1 MLFRA
6 VLLILFLANAGYAQH
21 TGFSFELQNEIGTHQ
36 LVSLTFSHKRG
47 NTEGFTY
54 VVNKQSGDTLYHVD
68 QYLLGWVGLSRDG
81 QTFCHLITEVNGVPL
96 DKCKLSFYRNGIM
109 FDEAELSR
117 LISYQLKEAIVA
129 DRIPKSGWLKN
140 DSILH
145 KMANNPFYVSEDK
158 VFISFDT
165 PILSVFDM
173 NQMFHIYTGN
183 GANHFF
189 QNYYSVPNAPFKTDY
204 NWGEYLPKGFPK
216 LISNED
222 VEDSIC
228 QSLSAKLAIP
238 EDAKYRCELEL
249 KLNST
254 GEFEIR
260 KSNVFSTISNTQ
272 NEHLSKQVAVFL
284 ENVSFQTQL
293 VPPNHPAWIFGETF
307 WMK

>member
-1 MLFRA
+1 MLFRT
-6 VLLILFLANAGYAQH
+6 LLLVLFLTNAGYAQH
-21 TGFSFELQNEIGTHQ
+21 RGFSFELQNDIGTHQ
-36 LVSLTFSHKRG
+36 LVSLTFSHKKG

-54 VVNKQSGDTLYHVD
+54 VLNKQTGDTLYHLD

-81 QTFCHLITEVNGVPL
+81 QTFCHLISEENSVPL
-96 DKCKLSFYRNGIM
+96 DKCKLSFYRNGNM

-129 DRIPKSGWLKN
+129 GRIPKSGWLKN

-189 QNYYSVPNAPFKTDY
+189 QNYYAIPNAPFRTDY
-204 NWGEYLPKGFPK
+204 DWGEYIPTGFPNLEDGK
-216 LISNED
+216 KIDASLAKILGLQLALPEEALYRVEIEVILLSNGN
-222 VEDSIC
+222 
-228 QSLSAKLAIP
+228 A
-238 EDAKYRCELEL
+238 ELRAASVYGTNKNNLEV
-249 KLNST
+249 T
-254 GEFEIR
+254 
-260 KSNVFSTISNTQ
+260 
-272 NEHLSKQVAVFL
+272 LSKNLTKELTNLQMETSL
-284 ENVSFQTQL
+284 L
-293 VPPNHPAWIFGETF
+293 PPQHPAWIFTASY
-307 WMK
+307 WLK